1 MYQIILIIL
10 LNIVFSQTTGKISGT
25 IKDQSSNLPIIGAN
39 IIIINQGIGAATDL
53 DGNFFILNVD
63 PGLYDLRVDYIGYE
77 SKIIKDIQV
86 SVNRT
91 TTRNIVLK
99 QSFIEGAVVEVTGNA
114 VDIKK
119 DQTSTVKN
127 ISSDQIDILPVEDVS
142 SIISMQAG
150 VVAGSFRGGRST
162 EVTYLVD
169 GMSVNEGFSGQSQ
182 AVTLEPDAISEIE
195 VITGTFNAEYGK
207 AMSGVVNQITKSGSN
222 NFESSAN
229 YSYSNYLSSKNDI
242 FEGIDQFNLNQNN
255 DFRIQLSGPIL
266 KDKIF
271 FSLIVEKQLIIII

>member
-25 IKDQSSNLPIIGAN
+25 IKDQSSSLPIIGAN

-99 QSFIEGAVVEVTGNA
+99 QSFIEE
-114 VDIKK
+114 
-119 DQTSTVKN
+119 
-127 ISSDQIDILPVEDVS
+127 L
-142 SIISMQAG
+142 
-150 VVAGSFRGGRST
+150 
-162 EVTYLVD
+162 L
-169 GMSVNEGFSGQSQ
+169 
-182 AVTLEPDAISEIE
+182 
-195 VITGTFNAEYGK
+195 
-207 AMSGVVNQITKSGSN
+207 
-222 NFESSAN
+222 
-229 YSYSNYLSSKNDI
+229 
-242 FEGIDQFNLNQNN
+242 
-255 DFRIQLSGPIL
+255 L
-266 KDKIF
+266 K
-271 FSLIVEKQLIIII
+271 